1 MRDERRG
8 AALAISDS
16 GLGHDEWESGAE
28 CRPQVLSGEMG
39 VCDQRNEGS
48 GRGGAPWTRGKEM
61 LQFAARGLSGGV
73 VARRARGV
81 RGRRCMSALGIEAVL
96 LMCTMPCAADGEA
109 SEATD
114 ETEAL
119 EQHRY
124 SQSLSVTV
132 ELRGITFADFGE
144 VRMLLR

>member
-1 MRDERRG
+1 
-8 AALAISDS
+8 
-16 GLGHDEWESGAE
+16 
-28 CRPQVLSGEMG
+28 
-39 VCDQRNEGS
+39 
-48 GRGGAPWTRGKEM
+48 
-61 LQFAARGLSGGV
+61 
-73 VARRARGV
+73 
-81 RGRRCMSALGIEAVL
+81 
-96 LMCTMPCAADGEA
+96 MPCAADGEA

-132 ELRGITFADFGE
+132 ELRGITFEDFGE